1 MKPTLRAVRRL
12 MALVVLCM
20 TLALPAGAQPVGD
33 HLKCYK
39 VKDPLA
45 KTSYSADLGGLVAEP
60 GCTIKVPAIMACV
73 PSSKTNVTPE
83 PPGSGATGTPNA
95 FGCYKIKCPKA
106 KLPAIPLNDQFGT
119 RDVAPRA
126 PRLLCAPATI
136 TITTTS
142 TCPPATA
149 AYCGA
154 ADCGEGGMPSC
165 DPTFSPFCPQGM
177 TCTTMG
183 ATCGCTGPTIP
194 CGDPRLSGL
203 TCNFCKWGT
212 CPPGMTCGGVP
223 KSGAC
228 GFDCA
233 CR

>member
-95 FGCYKIKCPKA
+95 FGCYKDHISMLK
-106 KLPAIPLNDQFGT
+106 
-119 RDVAPRA
+119 VATNA
-126 PRLLCAPATI
+126 MFHTI
-136 TITTTS
+136 ES
-142 TCPPATA
+142 
-149 AYCGA
+149 
-154 ADCGEGGMPSC
+154 
-165 DPTFSPFCPQGM
+165 
-177 TCTTMG
+177 
-183 ATCGCTGPTIP
+183 
-194 CGDPRLSGL
+194 
-203 TCNFCKWGT
+203 
-212 CPPGMTCGGVP
+212 
-223 KSGAC
+223 
-228 GFDCA
+228 
-233 CR
+233 